1 MAKFTVT
8 VLLLS
13 ALVLP
18 IVLFW
23 QLGSRWLLNPLAA
36 GAIAVAAGWIL
47 NVIWAYSTKATTV
60 QDSQADSR
68 TLKIAAAFGWVCPV
82 VLVFVTWLVLRFVA

>member
-8 VLLLS
+8 ALLLS

-23 QLGSRWLLNPLAA
+23 QLSSHLLLGALAA
-36 GAIAVAAGWIL
+36 AAIAVVSGWIL
-47 NVIWAYSTKATTV
+47 NVSWAYATQATTA
-60 QDSQADSR
+60 QNSQADGR

-82 VLVFVTWLVLRFVA
+82 VLVFLTWLVLRFFA